1 MDGEKREIESKET
14 RITGIRSAPTHA
26 LNPFLAESEITE
38 IRGRKKKYSIA
49 SRADLVM
56 SPEGEVKAGIE
67 HTIVKVVDDETFV
80 KMYEQGVI
88 GMHDLNASGKKVFH
102 FLFKK
107 VQENPNVDRLY
118 LYFMDAIEEPWSI
131 SKPVFFRGMAEL
143 LEKKFIARSSNPNIF
158 FMNPKM
164 MFNGDRFRLIQEF
177 RRARKT
183 DRLSVTE

>member
-1 MDGEKREIESKET
+1 
-14 RITGIRSAPTHA
+14 
-26 LNPFLAESEITE
+26 
-38 IRGRKKKYSIA
+38 
-49 SRADLVM
+49 
-56 SPEGEVKAGIE
+56 
-67 HTIVKVVDDETFV
+67 
-80 KMYEQGVI
+80 
-88 GMHDLNASGKKVFH
+88 
-102 FLFKK
+102 
-107 VQENPNVDRLY
+107 
-118 LYFMDAIEEPWSI
+118 MDAIEEPWSI